1 MNASLMIIVLF
12 VGCVFVVLDALA
24 VIISPTVSYSSPSS
38 SSSLL
43 EEDVRHSAMQITR
56 SRNPPTDPAMM
67 YMRSS
72 LIPVLV
78 VGCGVSATVG
88 VVVLWGCVA
97 VVSGRVVAVVEV
109 GSFEEEGMSGSKNMT
124 PSLSVEKEGGSI
136 MPEFDG
142 WVLGVPNTEIL
153 MV

>member
-1 MNASLMIIVLF
+1 M
-12 VGCVFVVLDALA
+12 
-24 VIISPTVSYSSPSS
+24 
-38 SSSLL
+38 
-43 EEDVRHSAMQITR
+43 RHSAMHITR

-78 VGCGVSATVG
+78 AGCGVSATVG
-88 VVVLWGCVA
+88 VVVLWGFVA